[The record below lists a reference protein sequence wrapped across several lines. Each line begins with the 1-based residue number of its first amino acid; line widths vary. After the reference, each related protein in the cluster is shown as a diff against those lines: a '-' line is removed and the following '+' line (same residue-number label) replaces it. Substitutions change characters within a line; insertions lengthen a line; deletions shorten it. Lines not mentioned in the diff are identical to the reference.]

1 VGPEKD
7 FALSENIAIQ
17 PYAMGPTPMVE
28 GPSGAADTLSIV
40 GRESNA
46 DITPLVSETPGRI
59 IGPNAINQ
67 PVGPTALTESA
78 KELDIPQPDSSD
90 AYTNEA
96 APALLPH
103 PDIGNSWENS
113 TSEFGQTPLLQVFPY
128 DIPQPDSSDAYTNEA
143 APALLPHSDIGNSWA
158 NSTSEFGQT
167 PLLQV
172 FPYDIPQPDSS
183 DAYTNEAAPALLP
196 HPDIGNSWAD
206 STSEFGQTPL
216 LQVFP
221 CDIPQPNSCD
231 AWTTAVAPAPS
242 QLFDANATIHRVDGA
257 ASIPLPNSSGDNIPY
272 TGLSD
277 PYGATM
283 NASER
288 SPPHPFGLFPSA
300 TT

>member
-1 VGPEKD
+1 MGPEKD
-7 FALSENIAIQ
+7 FELSENIAIQ
-17 PYAMGPTPMVE
+17 PCAMGPTPMVE
-28 GPSGAADTLSIV
+28 GPPGATDTLSSF

-46 DITPLVSETPGRI
+46 DITPLVSETPDRI
-59 IGPNAINQ
+59 ISPNAINQ

-96 APALLPH
+96 ALALLPH
-103 PDIGNSWENS
+103 PDTGNSWANL

-128 DIPQPDSSDAYTNEA
+128 
-143 APALLPHSDIGNSWA
+143 
-158 NSTSEFGQT
+158 
-167 PLLQV
+167 
-172 FPYDIPQPDSS
+172 
-183 DAYTNEAAPALLP
+183 
-196 HPDIGNSWAD
+196 
-206 STSEFGQTPL
+206 
-216 LQVFP
+216 
-221 CDIPQPNSCD
+221 DIPQPNSCD

-257 ASIPLPNSSGDNIPY
+257 ASIPLLNSTGDNIPY
-272 TGLSD
+272 TVLSD

>member
-1 VGPEKD
+1 MGPEKD

-28 GPSGAADTLSIV
+28 DPPGATDTLSIF

-46 DITPLVSETPGRI
+46 DITPQTPGRI
-59 IGPNAINQ
+59 ISPNAINQ

-78 KELDIPQPDSSD
+78 KELDIPQPDSS
-90 AYTNEA
+90 
-96 APALLPH
+96 
-103 PDIGNSWENS
+103 
-113 TSEFGQTPLLQVFPY
+113 
-128 DIPQPDSSDAYTNEA
+128 
-143 APALLPHSDIGNSWA
+143 
-158 NSTSEFGQT
+158 
-167 PLLQV
+167 
-172 FPYDIPQPDSS
+172 
-183 DAYTNEAAPALLP
+183 
-196 HPDIGNSWAD
+196 
-206 STSEFGQTPL
+206 
-216 LQVFP
+216 
-221 CDIPQPNSCD
+221 D

-257 ASIPLPNSSGDNIPY
+257 ASIPLLNSTGDNIPY
-272 TGLSD
+272 TVLSD